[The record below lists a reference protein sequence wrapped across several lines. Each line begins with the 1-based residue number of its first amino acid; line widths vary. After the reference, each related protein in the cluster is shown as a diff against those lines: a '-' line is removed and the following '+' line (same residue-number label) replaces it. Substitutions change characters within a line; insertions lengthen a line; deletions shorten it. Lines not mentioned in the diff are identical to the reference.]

1 MQSFLELHKRP
12 VVQFDP
18 RNPHHREQMAVFL
31 RTGTWAKSPYA
42 FYAPDN
48 LSIRAYAMQ
57 TMVEYYI
64 AEEFPR
70 AETAKPARRKKIA
83 NSDTKSGK
91 LIAIRSGTK

>member
-18 RNPHHREQMAVFL
+18 KNPHHRQQMAIFL
-31 RTGTWAKSPYA
+31 KEGTWAKSPYA

-48 LSIRAYAMQ
+48 LSIKAYAMQ

-64 AEEFPR
+64 AEEFYQ
-70 AETAKPARRKKIA
+70 ETVKTVRTKKT
-83 NSDTKSGK
+83 NHNKEVSGK
-91 LIAIRSGTK
+91 LIAISRGAK